1 MAGFTAKDRASW
13 QRLDLLGVWGRS
25 CGASLGCRQ
34 GVGRETQRNMAA
46 DDKVVTLL
54 AWVSGAD
61 VGRWLTDLEAGRC
74 WYWKI

>member
-1 MAGFTAKDRASW
+1 MA
-13 QRLDLLGVWGRS
+13 V
-25 CGASLGCRQ
+25 
-34 GVGRETQRNMAA
+34 